1 MYEVVPSND
10 RFFFFFLL
18 NSLLPGLVDPGDRDP
33 LGGCTH
39 KLDGFLQVPDGFI
52 DLIVDN
58 C

>member
-10 RFFFFFLL
+10 RFFFSL
-18 NSLLPGLVDPGDRDP
+18 NSLIPGLVDPGDWDP

-39 KLDGFLQVPDGFI
+39 ELDGFLQVPDGFI
-52 DLIVDN
+52 NLIVDN